1 MTHTHTVVI
10 LCLFSVASKVLA
22 TSNDLM
28 TKIDLM
34 YLADKM
40 VVKGVM
46 TDDERRSIVDERM
59 TGLSEVERKNKL
71 LNILKDTVAVDGSI
85 FTWFIQIL
93 IDYDTRLSK
102 SIANKLKEK
111 YDEVR

>member
-1 MTHTHTVVI
+1 MNNDTHTHTHTVVI
-10 LCLFSVASKVLA
+10 LCLFSV
-22 TSNDLM
+22 
-28 TKIDLM
+28 
-34 YLADKM
+34 DKM
-40 VVKGVM
+40 VEKGVM
-46 TDDERRSIVDERM
+46 KDDKKRSIVGDRM

-102 SIANKLKEK
+102 SIAKKLKEK
-111 YDEVR
+111 YEEVRQCLVYIISYFITVTED

>member
-1 MTHTHTVVI
+1 M
-10 LCLFSVASKVLA
+10 
-22 TSNDLM
+22 
-28 TKIDLM
+28 KIDLT

-40 VVKGVM
+40 VEKGVM
-46 TDDERRSIVDERM
+46 KDDKKRSIVSDRM

-111 YDEVR
+111 YDEVRQCLVYIILYLTTVTED

>member
-1 MTHTHTVVI
+1 M
-10 LCLFSVASKVLA
+10 K
-22 TSNDLM
+22 D
-28 TKIDLM
+28 
-34 YLADKM
+34 DK
-40 VVKGVM
+40 K
-46 TDDERRSIVDERM
+46 RSIVSDRM

-111 YDEVR
+111 YDEVRQCLVYIILYLTTVTED

>member
-1 MTHTHTVVI
+1 MTE
-10 LCLFSVASKVLA
+10 
-22 TSNDLM
+22 
-28 TKIDLM
+28 IDLM

-40 VVKGVM
+40 VERGVM
-46 TDDERRSIVDERM
+46 TDDQKRSILDSM
-59 TGLSEVERKNKL
+59 TGLTKVERMDKL

-93 IDYDTRLSK
+93 IDYDTVLSK
-102 SIANKLKEK
+102 IGAEKLKKK

>member
-1 MTHTHTVVI
+1 MCI
-10 LCLFSVASKVLA
+10 SSVAHKVLA

-40 VVKGVM
+40 VERGVM
-46 TDDERRSIVDERM
+46 KDHQKRNILDSMIGLTEVQRM
-59 TGLSEVERKNKL
+59 NKL
-71 LNILKDTVAVDGSI
+71 LNILKDAVQLDGSI

-93 IDYDTRLSK
+93 VKYDTVISK
-102 SIANKLKEK
+102 SIAKKLQEK
-111 YDEVR
+111 YKEEVS

>member
-1 MTHTHTVVI
+1 
-10 LCLFSVASKVLA
+10 
-22 TSNDLM
+22 M

-40 VVKGVM
+40 VEKDVM
-46 TDDERRSIVDERM
+46 KDDTKRSIVGDGM
-59 TGLSEVERKNKL
+59 TNLSEVQRKNKL
-71 LNILKDTVAVDGSI
+71 FGILKDTVAVDGLI

-93 IDYDTRLSK
+93 EDYDTRLSK
-102 SIANKLKEK
+102 NIAKKLQEK

>member
-1 MTHTHTVVI
+1 M
-10 LCLFSVASKVLA
+10 CLFSVASKVLA

-28 TKIDLM
+28 MKIDLM

-40 VVKGVM
+40 VEKGVM
-46 TDDERRSIVDERM
+46 IDDERRSIVGERM
-59 TGLSEVERKNKL
+59 TGLSEVERKNRL
-71 LNILKDTVAVDGSI
+71 FGILKDTVAEDGLI

-93 IDYDTRLSK
+93 IDYDTLISK
-102 SIANKLKEK
+102 SIAKKLKEK

>member
-1 MTHTHTVVI
+1 MASGT
-10 LCLFSVASKVLA
+10 VASKVLA

-40 VVKGVM
+40 VEKDVM
-46 TDDERRSIVDERM
+46 KDDTKRSIVGDGM
-59 TGLSEVERKNKL
+59 TNLSEVQRKNKL
-71 LNILKDTVAVDGSI
+71 FGILKDTVAVDGSI

-93 IDYDTRLSK
+93 EDYDTRLSK
-102 SIANKLKEK
+102 NIAKKLQEK